1 MKIMS
6 INAGSSSLKFSLF
19 EMDTK
24 EVLASGLFERIGI
37 EGSLYTI
44 KYNGEKI
51 KEEIEL
57 KDHADAVRI
66 LLEKLIE
73 LNIIDSLEEIDG
85 VGHRIVHGGSEYTE
99 SVMVTNKV
107 AEDILKL
114 SDLAPLHNPAHY
126 LGIKAFQ
133 EVLPKTPMVVVFDT
147 AFHQTM
153 PEENYLYALPYEWY
167 TKHKVRKYGFH
178 GTSHRYITKK
188 ISEELNRDDLK
199 IISCHLG
206 NGGSVTAIKDGKCVN
221 TSMGFTPLAGIMMGT
236 RTGDVDCSVI
246 PYIMEKEGKSAGEIL
261 SDFNK
266 KSGFL
271 GISGISSDSRD
282 IEDGCMEGN
291 EKCILA
297 QEMFVKSVVKY
308 ISQYYVELG
317 GVDVICFTAGI
328 GENSINTRR
337 EIIERLSVLGI
348 KIDLEANNT
357 RGKLTKISDKNSSAL
372 VYIVPTNEE
381 LMIALDTLEIIN
393 R

>member
-1 MKIMS
+1 
-6 INAGSSSLKFSLF
+6 
-19 EMDTK
+19 
-24 EVLASGLFERIGI
+24 
-37 EGSLYTI
+37 
-44 KYNGEKI
+44 
-51 KEEIEL
+51 
-57 KDHADAVRI
+57 
-66 LLEKLIE
+66 
-73 LNIIDSLEEIDG
+73 
-85 VGHRIVHGGSEYTE
+85 
-99 SVMVTNKV
+99 
-107 AEDILKL
+107 
-114 SDLAPLHNPAHY
+114 
-126 LGIKAFQ
+126 
-133 EVLPKTPMVVVFDT
+133 MVVVFDT

-153 PEENYLYALPYEWY
+153 PEENFLYALPYEWC

-282 IEDGCMEGN
+282 IEDGCKEGN
-291 EKCILA
+291 PKCLLA

-308 ISQYYVELG
+308 ISQYYVAPG
-317 GVDVICFTAGI
+317 GSCLPVFAIDNQTAIGNPVLYIWRNAVCDYSLFGIVLKHLDLCNLRMTGVYIEILYSAILAIEHDNRQHAAVHVERGTATVEHKVFHILDEHCHILWIVLVVIAYVKFPHKRTVKEEIIITFIEAEHTALAVTFLLYMLYCSVNGLRYILAGI
-328 GENSINTRR
+328 GVN
-337 EIIERLSVLGI
+337 
-348 KIDLEANNT
+348 
-357 RGKLTKISDKNSSAL
+357 TKI
-372 VYIVPTNEE
+372 TC
-381 LMIALDTLEIIN
+381 IIYLL
-393 R
+393 RKHPDREKRTQEREGKESFHSISYFLRR